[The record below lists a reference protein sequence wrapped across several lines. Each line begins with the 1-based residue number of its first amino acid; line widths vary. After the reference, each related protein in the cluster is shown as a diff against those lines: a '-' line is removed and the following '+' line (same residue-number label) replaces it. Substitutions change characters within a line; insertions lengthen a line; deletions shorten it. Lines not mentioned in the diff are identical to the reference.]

1 MSGCVTWFFTAC
13 QNEFTLDEITL
24 KESSVVTS
32 RSLSVDNDSIIH
44 PLNPEDF
51 PQKPET
57 YSLEYDSELSD
68 ELYSL
73 NEVKLRIR
81 SANAGNKNTLQ
92 NYGKGKEIK
101 LAEYNEGNVDQLF
114 YIKVLPA
121 STGIRTLFT
130 LVAMRANM
138 LLLELV
144 HIQVIQTDMFYIQKA
159 KAQQVYTA
167 FRGILQSQ
175 MMAMHS

>member
-57 YSLEYDSELSD
+57 YSFE
-68 ELYSL
+68 
-73 NEVKLRIR
+73 
-81 SANAGNKNTLQ
+81 
-92 NYGKGKEIK
+92 
-101 LAEYNEGNVDQLF
+101 
-114 YIKVLPA
+114 
-121 STGIRTLFT
+121 
-130 LVAMRANM
+130 
-138 LLLELV
+138 
-144 HIQVIQTDMFYIQKA
+144 
-159 KAQQVYTA
+159 
-167 FRGILQSQ
+167 
-175 MMAMHS
+175 